1 MGYDKEYIESL
12 QKLIS
17 IKSVKYDGANSYEAV
32 PGKPFGEGIA
42 EALDYTLGLCESI
55 GMTVKNCDGY
65 AGYAEIGQGDEM
77 LGVLMHLDVV
87 PEGND
92 WDFPPYGGEIH
103 DGKLYGRG
111 AIDDKGP
118 AVAVI
123 YALKEL
129 MDEGFKFKKRVR
141 LIFGCDEE
149 NDWECMD
156 YYAVNEECPDFGFTP
171 DADFPMIYGEMGIMD
186 AEFVMDLPESETLVI
201 SGGEASNVV
210 PDYCKAV
217 TGDEVVVECR
227 GVAAHASTP
236 WEGENAISKLM
247 AELGAKVAT
256 GESDCAAE
264 AGVAAD
270 DALAYSDEMK
280 KFIQFYNDKIGF
292 AIHGEQI
299 GCGFEDEETGK
310 LTFNAGVISVKDN
323 QVRLATD
330 LRVPVTVDP
339 EEVRRNLEE
348 AAAEYGVRLENYGFM
363 DPVFSPKDSKLAKT
377 LLGVYRDY
385 TGDNS
390 EPLTMGGGTYARAMA
405 NVVAFGP
412 LFPGREA
419 TEHMKNEYILVSDL
433 LDIKEIYKRAIRELC
448 EG

>member
-1 MGYDKEYIESL
+1 MNRYDKEYIESL
-12 QKLIS
+12 QKLIG
-17 IKSVKYDGANSYEAV
+17 IKSVKFDGVDSYEAV

-42 EALDYTLGLCESI
+42 DALDYTLNLCESI

-65 AGYAEIGQGDEM
+65 AGYAETGQGDDL

-118 AVAVI
+118 AIAVI
-123 YALKEL
+123 YAIKEL
-129 MDEGFKFKKRVR
+129 VDEGYEFNKRVR

-156 YYAVNEECPDFGFTP
+156 YYVANEECPDFGFTP

-186 AEFVMDLPESETLVI
+186 AEFVIDVPEKETLVI
-201 SGGEASNVV
+201 SGGDASNAV
-210 PDYCKAV
+210 PDHCKAV
-217 TGDEVVVECR
+217 KGEEVVAEAY
-227 GVAAHASTP
+227 GVAAHAGTP
-236 WEGENAISKLM
+236 WEGENAISKVM
-247 AELGAKVAT
+247 SELSAVG
-256 GESDCAAE
+256 C
-264 AGVAAD
+264 
-270 DALAYSDEMK
+270 SDEMK
-280 KFIQFYNDKIGF
+280 NFIRFYNDKIGF
-292 AIHGEQI
+292 AIHGEHI

-310 LTFNAGVISVKDN
+310 LTFNAGVISVKEN
-323 QVRLATD
+323 QVRLAVD
-330 LRVPVTVDP
+330 LRIPVTV
-339 EEVRRNLEE
+339 EAEQVRGNLEK
-348 AAAEYGVRLENYGFM
+348 AAAEYGIRLENYGFM

-377 LLGVYRDY
+377 LLDVYRDY
-385 TGDNS
+385 TGDS
-390 EPLTMGGGTYARAMA
+390 SDPLTMGGGTYARAMP

-412 LFPGREA
+412 LFPGCKA
-419 TEHMKNEYILVSDL
+419 TEHMKNEYIPVSDL
-433 LDIKEIYKRAIRELC
+433 MDIKEIYKRAIKELC

>member
-17 IKSVKYDGANSYEAV
+17 IKSVKYDGADSYEAV
-32 PGKPFGEGIA
+32 AGKPFGEGIA
-42 EALDYTLGLCESI
+42 EALDYTLSLCESI

-77 LGVLMHLDVV
+77 LGILMHLDVV
-87 PEGND
+87 PEGHG

-118 AVAVI
+118 AAAVI
-123 YALKEL
+123 YAIKEL
-129 MDEGFKFKKRVR
+129 LDEGYEFNKRVR

-156 YYAVNEECPDFGFTP
+156 HYVANEECPDFGFTP

-186 AEFVMDLPESETLVI
+186 AEFVMDIPESETLKI
-201 SGGEASNVV
+201 SGGEASNAV

-217 TGDEVVVECR
+217 KSDEVVAEAH

-236 WEGENAISKLM
+236 WEGENAISKVM
-247 AELGAKVAT
+247 AELSA
-256 GESDCAAE
+256 EDCSAQ
-264 AGVAAD
+264 
-270 DALAYSDEMK
+270 MK
-280 KFIQFYNDKIGF
+280 KFIEFYNDKIGF
-292 AIHGEQI
+292 AIHGEKI

-310 LTFNAGVISVKDN
+310 LTFNAGLISVKDN
-323 QVRLATD
+323 QVRLAAD
-330 LRVPVTVDP
+330 LRVPVTVKA
-339 EEVRRNLEE
+339 EQVRENLEK

-363 DPVFSPKDSKLAKT
+363 DPAFSPKDSKLAKT
-377 LLGVYRDY
+377 LLNVYRDY
-385 TGDNS
+385 TGDDS
-390 EPLTMGGGTYARAMA
+390 EPLTMGGGTYARAMP

-433 LDIKEIYKRAIRELC
+433 MDIKEIYKRAIKELC
-448 EG
+448 EI

>member
-1 MGYDKEYIESL
+1 MNGYDKEYIESL

-17 IKSVKYDGANSYEAV
+17 IKSVKYDGSDSYEPV

-42 EALDYTLGLCESI
+42 AALDYTLELCESI

-65 AGYAEIGQGDEM
+65 AGYAEIGKGDEM

-118 AVAVI
+118 AAAVI
-123 YALKEL
+123 YAIKEL
-129 MDEGFKFKKRVR
+129 RAEGYEFNKRIR

-149 NDWECMD
+149 NDWECMG
-156 YYAVNEECPDFGFTP
+156 YYVANEECPDFGFTP

-186 AEFVMDLPESETLVI
+186 AEFVMDLPGSETLVI
-201 SGGEASNVV
+201 SGGEASNAV

-217 TGDEVVVECR
+217 IGDEVVAKAH

-236 WEGENAISKLM
+236 WEGKNAISKVM
-247 AELGAKVAT
+247 AEVGAKIGAGT
-256 GESDCAAE
+256 GIE
-264 AGVAAD
+264 ADG
-270 DALAYSDEMK
+270 DANGALECSDEMK
-280 KFIQFYNDKIGF
+280 KFIQFYNEKIGA
-292 AIHGEQI
+292 AIHGENI

-310 LTFNAGVISVKDN
+310 LTFNAGVLSVKDN
-323 QVRLATD
+323 QVRLAVD
-330 LRVPVTVDP
+330 LRVPVTVGA
-339 EEVRRNLEE
+339 EEVRSNLEK

-390 EPLTMGGGTYARAMA
+390 EPLTMGGGTYARAMPD
-405 NVVAFGP
+405 VVAFGP

-433 LDIKEIYKRAIRELC
+433 MDIKEIYKRAIRALC